1 MKKICFLSLMLI
13 AAHGIANAQLSI
25 NLNAGSGLWTAPC
38 DKPNVNG
45 EKVITPNFTPTLSV
59 GASLNNTFNS
69 GIMLDA
75 GLSFHYLSANGSY
88 KSACSSDEYIGSNG
102 YRKFEWTD
110 DEGYGYGHNCGD
122 AEGAAQ
128 HFLIAIPLRI
138 GYNIGK
144 FTPNVGVEFGYRINT
159 NGVSNNNMFGV
170 TAGLQYSLTERLNLT
185 CNYLCGL
192 TADMKM
198 YSTVTTYDT
207 THEEGW
213 KMEYRSSQT
222 HMWRTQRIDI
232 GISYRLG
239 KTEE

>member
-1 MKKICFLSLMLI
+1 MKKICFLSAMLI
-13 AAHGIANAQLSI
+13 AVSGIANAQLSI
-25 NLNAGSGLWTAPC
+25 NLNAGSGLWTVPC

-45 EKVITPNFTPTLSV
+45 EKVITPSFTPTLSV

-170 TAGLQYSLTERLNLT
+170 TGGLQYSLTERLNLT

-213 KMEYRSSQT
+213 EIVSRSSET

-239 KTEE
+239 KSAE